1 MNVVFLTQRLAVGGA
16 ERQLVS
22 LAQGLAARGHRVT
35 IATFY
40 PGGALASG
48 LAEAGVRHFDVSK
61 RGRFDAIGP
70 LIRLGRMLAAEQPQV
85 VNSWLTVPNIVA
97 GTFRALGGRWP
108 LVWSIRHAIDDF
120 SMFDWLA
127 RATDSVE
134 PHLAR
139 FADRIVVNSEAGRLR
154 AIAAGFPARRMV
166 VLPNGIDTDR
176 FRPDPEGARALRRDW
191 GIPDNALLVGHP
203 ARIDPT
209 KGHDT
214 FIDAAALLAPTDA
227 RLHFVC
233 PGTGDSG
240 LMEKLQARTR
250 SLGLTTRMHWPG
262 LVLDMPAAYS
272 ALDLAVMC
280 SSSEGW
286 PNVVGEALA
295 CGVPMVV
302 TDVGDA
308 ARIVPAGTPV
318 VSPNDPAI
326 LATAI
331 RHAVGE
337 RRTAPV
343 EALRR
348 HIDAS
353 FARRAMLDRS
363 EALLSEVAALRRP

>member
-1 MNVVFLTQRLAVGGA
+1 MNIIFLTQRLAVGGA

-22 LAQGLAARGHRVT
+22 LAQGLAARGHRAT

-61 RGRFDAIGP
+61 RGRFDVVGP
-70 LIRLGRMLAAEQPQV
+70 LLRLGRLLAAEQPHV
-85 VNSWLTVPNIVA
+85 VNSWLTVPNIVT
-97 GTFRALGGRWP
+97 GTFRALGCRWP
-108 LVWSIRHAIDDF
+108 LIWSIRHAIDDF

-127 RATDSVE
+127 RATDAVE

-139 FADRIVVNSEAGRLR
+139 FANRIVVNSEAGRLR
-154 AIAAGFPARRMV
+154 AIAAGFPADRMV

-176 FRPDPEGARALRRDW
+176 FRPDPEGAHLLRRAW

-214 FIDAAALLAPTDA
+214 FIDAAALLAATDA

-233 PGTGDSG
+233 PGTGDSK
-240 LMEKLQARTR
+240 LLKELQARTH
-250 SLGLTTRMHWPG
+250 SLGLTARMHWPG

-308 ARIVPAGTPV
+308 ARIVPVGIPV
-318 VSPNDPAI
+318 VPPNDPAT

-348 HIDAS
+348 HIEVS

-363 EALLSEVAALRRP
+363 EALLTSVVASRRP

>member
-1 MNVVFLTQRLAVGGA
+1 MNVVFLTQRLAVGGS

-22 LAQGLAARGHRVT
+22 LAKGLASRNHRAT

-61 RGRFDAIGP
+61 RGRFDVVGP
-70 LIRLGRMLAAEQPQV
+70 MFRLGKLIADEQPHV
-85 VNSWLTVPNIVA
+85 VNSWLTVPNIVT
-97 GTFRALGGRWP
+97 GTFKVLGSRWP
-108 LVWSIRHAIDDF
+108 LVWSVRHAIDDF

-127 RATDSVE
+127 RATDAVE
-134 PHLAR
+134 PHLAHL
-139 FADRIVVNSEAGRLR
+139 ANRIVVNSAAGRSR
-154 AIAAGFPARRMV
+154 AIAAGFPADRMV
-166 VLPNGIDTDR
+166 VLPNGIDTDH
-176 FRPDPEGARALRRDW
+176 FRPDPGGARALRRAW

-214 FIDAAALLAPTDA
+214 FIDAAALLAATDA

-233 PGTGDSG
+233 PGTGDPR
-240 LMEKLQARTR
+240 LMARLQARTHA
-250 SLGLTTRMHWPG
+250 LGLTARMHWPG
-262 LVLDMPAAYS
+262 LVLEMPAAYS

-308 ARIVPAGTPV
+308 ACIVPVGTPV
-318 VSPNDPAI
+318 VPPNDPAT

-331 RHAVGE
+331 RRAVGE

-348 HIDAS
+348 HIDSS
-353 FARRAMLDRS
+353 FTRRTMLDRS
-363 EALLSEVAALRRP
+363 EALLAEVAASRKP